1 MSDDLKKCPFCME
14 MIAQEARKCRF
25 CGEILDP
32 TLRELEMLKRQQQQN
47 TTPIVVN
54 NNNNNNNNSSNN
66 GGGCCGG
73 AVYES
78 STTVVVEHPNPK
90 SRVAYVLLGLFLGIF
105 GVHNFY
111 AGRTGVGVA
120 QLLIT
125 LFFGWLEFPLGIVFI
140 WAVIEIIAVSRDGRG
155 VPFA

>member
-1 MSDDLKKCPFCME
+1 ME

-54 NNNNNNNNSSNN
+54 NNNNNNNSSNN

-90 SRVAYVLLGLFLGIF
+90 SGVAYVLLGLFKL
-105 GVHNFY
+105 FY
-111 AGRTGVGVA
+111 VFVCIHSIKNPQMLSGAA
-120 QLLIT
+120 T
-125 LFFGWLEFPLGIVFI
+125 LHPANVDNISFLFHFVCL
-140 WAVIEIIAVSRDGRG
+140 
-155 VPFA
+155 